1 MVEDHV
7 EKMKR
12 RVDTL
17 KIDERE
23 VAEAV
28 VDSVRQLLLEKV
40 GDGRLTDMAPVIKG
54 MSVGYAM
61 LIDLIMRQ
69 IQQSV
74 APVEF
79 PERMASFMEF
89 LGRHQEAMNEMI
101 VKRATEMVHRSRD

>member
-12 RVDTL
+12 SVETL

-40 GDGRLTDMAPVIKG
+40 GDGRVTDVAPVIKG
-54 MSVGYAM
+54 LSVGYAM

-69 IQQSV
+69 IQHSV

-79 PERMASFMEF
+79 PGRMASFMEF

-101 VKRATEMVHRSRD
+101 VKRAGEMVSRSRD